1 MKVEHKHQLVTLAG
15 LAANGGF
22 QSIEASGIVNKAAKA
37 FANDGAPVTDVM
49 RERADKA
56 RAQMQVRTFH
66 RMFHRM
72 FHQMFHRMLRA
83 GQIMRVVR
91 CPARRSAVLIRQKLS
106 NLVSKHMSSTC
117 LNTGTLLST
126 AFTGSLSSSPRHML
140 CSRST
145 QRLAVPKNIL

>member
-72 FHQMFHRMLRA
+72 FHRIPEGRLPYRLPQLTGIVVDRPIEVADKQAETAQMYFYHTKNS
-83 GQIMRVVR
+83 RVYSAHVGA
-91 CPARRSAVLIRQKLS
+91 PAAS
-106 NLVSKHMSSTC
+106 
-117 LNTGTLLST
+117 
-126 AFTGSLSSSPRHML
+126 F
-140 CSRST
+140 
-145 QRLAVPKNIL
+145 